1 MFEHFSNR
9 KRITALEETCE
20 RLSRE
25 VNSIKL
31 EWAST
36 LDKLQQIAG
45 RMAKRAA
52 LAQEKEDMLMGEHPE
67 SEASGT
73 AGTAPT
79 SLSARQQEINK
90 RILGR
95 RTLVTRNGA

>member
-1 MFEHFSNR
+1 MFEHFSN
-9 KRITALEETCE
+9 KRRIADLEERFEKLT
-20 RLSRE
+20 RDYNAL
-25 VNSIKL
+25 KL
-31 EWAST
+31 EWSST

-67 SEASGT
+67 SAASGT

-79 SLSARQQEINK
+79 SLSPRQQEINQ
-90 RILGR
+90 RIIGR
-95 RTLVTRNGA
+95 RSLVTRNGA

>member
-1 MFEHFSNR
+1 VFEHFSN
-9 KRITALEETCE
+9 KRRIADLEERFEKLT
-20 RLSRE
+20 RDYNAL
-25 VNSIKL
+25 KL

-52 LAQEKEDMLMGEHPE
+52 LQQEKEDLLMGGDAAPDP
-67 SEASGT
+67 

-79 SLSARQQEINK
+79 SLSPRQQEIN
-90 RILGR
+90 RQLLGR
-95 RTLVTRNGA
+95 RSLATRNGG